1 MYPWLRQGHIKIQFM
16 SLILT
21 RFIGIYRFVQVFS
34 SEVFA
39 IDPNKKLDEKIC
51 QQKLQIFAALLR
63 FAFVFVL
70 RLSHF

>member
-1 MYPWLRQGHIKIQFM
+1 M

-51 QQKLQIFAALLR
+51 QQKLQIFASLLR
-63 FAFVFVL
+63 FAFAFV
-70 RLSHF
+70 LSHF